1 MSMPPHSAS
10 PCVTAAMRA
19 ASRRLTLLYDEV
31 MAPSGLR
38 LTQFNV
44 LSELG
49 RRAAAP
55 PTVSELAEI
64 LTMERSAL
72 GQTLRPLERDGLVA
86 LGRDAHDRRRRPVQL
101 TRTGREAVTRGRPY
115 WQEAHGRFARFF
127 GDAALAELRTTLR
140 DIAENPGVSDAF
152 GHDAHHAEPN
162 QSTW

>member
-1 MSMPPHSAS
+1 MSTPLHSAS
-10 PCVTAAMRA
+10 PCITAAMRA

-38 LTQFNV
+38 ITQFNI
-44 LSELG
+44 LSELE
-49 RRAAAP
+49 RRAADP

-86 LGRDAHDRRRRPVQL
+86 LGRDKHDGRRRPVQL
-101 TRTGREAVTRGRPY
+101 TKAGRAAITRARPY
-115 WQEAHGRFARFF
+115 WKEAHGRFAHFF
-127 GDAALAELRTTLR
+127 GDAALADLRTTLR

-152 GHDAHHAEPN
+152 GHSAHHVEPN
-162 QSTW
+162 Q